1 MCPMPAIKFKQDI
14 PGSDADEMPTS
25 RLGRTA
31 AGKSPA
37 TALMELGMT
46 LVGADFNVGILG
58 LCRRCRGRRDKYATS
73 QYPEVFCSKQCE
85 QEFIRSALASLTLED
100 CIRIHVRLEGLLEG
114 AAGTAV

>member
-1 MCPMPAIKFKQDI
+1 MPAIKFKQGI
-14 PGSDADEMPTS
+14 AGSDADDMPTS

-46 LVGADFNVGILG
+46 LVGADFDVGILG
-58 LCRRCRGRRDKYATS
+58 PCRRCRGRRDGYPTS

-85 QEFIRSALASLTLED
+85 EEFIRGALASLTLED
-100 CIRIHVRLEGLLEG
+100 CIRIHLRLEGLLVG